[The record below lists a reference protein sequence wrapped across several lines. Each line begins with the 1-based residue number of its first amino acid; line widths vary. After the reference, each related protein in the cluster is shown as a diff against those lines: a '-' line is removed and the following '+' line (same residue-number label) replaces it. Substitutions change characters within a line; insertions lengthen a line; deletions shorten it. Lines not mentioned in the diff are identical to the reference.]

1 MFKHDIHP
9 YRFFYVDEIDDD
21 INILKQWQLFG
32 ISIRASWVSENR
44 NNMEHAE
51 PRAAPPTTIVIK
63 IGGKKLRREESLL
76 DGCRWGGLDNA
87 RLFAGNR
94 SPAGGGDQKEGGL
107 V

>member
-1 MFKHDIHP
+1 
-9 YRFFYVDEIDDD
+9 
-21 INILKQWQLFG
+21 
-32 ISIRASWVSENR
+32 
-44 NNMEHAE
+44 MEHAE

-63 IGGKKLRREESLL
+63 KDESLL
-76 DGCRWGGLDNA
+76 DGGRWGGLDNT

>member
-63 IGGKKLRREESLL
+63 KDESLL
-76 DGCRWGGLDNA
+76 DGGRWGGLDNA

>member
-1 MFKHDIHP
+1 
-9 YRFFYVDEIDDD
+9 
-21 INILKQWQLFG
+21 
-32 ISIRASWVSENR
+32 
-44 NNMEHAE
+44 MEHAE

-63 IGGKKLRREESLL
+63 KDESLL
-76 DGCRWGGLDNA
+76 DGGRWGGLDNA